1 MNDVLVE
8 IISVATIKKYEFW
21 LPKKGLIK
29 DVIKKLAE
37 DIMIYE
43 NNDGLYD
50 EKSKENLIL
59 VVSTSGDIL
68 NKEYTVSQ
76 SGIMGGDKLILV

>member
-1 MNDVLVE
+1 MNEILVE

-21 LPKKGLIK
+21 LPKKGLIA

-50 EKSKENLIL
+50 ENSIKGLAL
-59 VVSTSGDIL
+59 VVESSGDVL
-68 NKEYTVSQ
+68 NKEYTVSE
-76 SGIMGGDKLILV
+76 SGIMGGDRLILV

>member
-8 IISVATIKKYEFW
+8 IVSIATIKKYEFW

-37 DIMIYE
+37 DIMVYE
-43 NNDGLYD
+43 NNDNLYD
-50 EKSKENLIL
+50 ENDLNDLVL
-59 VVSTSGDIL
+59 VVSSSGDVL
-68 NKEYTVSQ
+68 NKEYTVCE
-76 SGIMGGDKLILV
+76 SGIMGGDSLILV

>member
-1 MNDVLVE
+1 MNEILVE

-21 LPKKGLIK
+21 LPKKGLIS

-43 NNDGLYD
+43 NNDRLYD
-50 EKSKENLIL
+50 ENSIKGLAL
-59 VVSTSGDIL
+59 VVESSGDIL
-68 NKEYTVSQ
+68 NKEYTVSE
-76 SGIMGGDKLILV
+76 SGIMGGDRLILV